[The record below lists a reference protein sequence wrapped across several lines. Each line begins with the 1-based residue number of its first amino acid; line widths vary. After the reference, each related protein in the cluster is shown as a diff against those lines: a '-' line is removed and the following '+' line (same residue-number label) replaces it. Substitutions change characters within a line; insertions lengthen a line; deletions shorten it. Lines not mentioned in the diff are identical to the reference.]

1 MSQIQCLNEAS
12 DHTIKDLL
20 KGGGDKWLESDAD
33 EQLLLQIPVSPIILL
48 RLLRRLG
55 LNF

>member
-33 EQLLLQIPVSPIILL
+33 EQLLLQIPVSRSLHSFL
-48 RLLRRLG
+48 ERLS
-55 LNF
+55 